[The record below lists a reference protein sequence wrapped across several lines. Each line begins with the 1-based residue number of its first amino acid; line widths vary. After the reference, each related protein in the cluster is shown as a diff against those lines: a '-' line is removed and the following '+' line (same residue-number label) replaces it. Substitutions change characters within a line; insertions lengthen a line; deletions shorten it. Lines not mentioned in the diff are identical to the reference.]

1 MTASM
6 NRYMIVLDKQ
16 ANGSLPPLGDV
27 IDPVAVWGGRDLDNR
42 KRFKIMLDKVR
53 YTAAAAQGDPSRIY
67 VHHYIKLRH
76 PIVTDYNSTAGGTV
90 NDIATNSIFIALF
103 GDNAANYP
111 LTDKLWFRLRYTD
124 N

>member
-1 MTASM
+1 M

-16 ANGSLPPLGDV
+16 ANGSLPPMGDV
-27 IDPVAVWGGRDLDNR
+27 IDPVAVWGGRELDNR

-53 YTAAAAQGDPSRIY
+53 YSAAAAQGDPSRIY

-76 PIVTDYNSTAGGTV
+76 PIITDYNSTAGGTV

-111 LTDKLWFRLRYTD
+111 LCDKLWFRLRYTD